1 MKILISNN
9 IEVFDP
15 PADLVTRLRH
25 KCSQINP
32 LYTSA
37 IRGGRTTYG
46 IARYLTVY
54 ERTKNSIIVPR
65 GCMEDLYPYLGKVE
79 IEDRRILWPP
89 KPVPT
94 EILFEG
100 PRAFQEP
107 AVIDLLQH
115 DEGML
120 KAPAGSGKTVMALEI
135 AARVGQPTLWLT
147 HLDRLYK
154 QVIERIEKFIPQQSN
169 NIGLIREGHL
179 EISDFITVGMV
190 DSMRNMD
197 LEWLNQ
203 FFGCVLLDE
212 AHHVPAVTFQ
222 SVVRHFA
229 AQHIYGLTATD
240 YRNDGLDPIMFAI
253 LGSVKSEVHYEDLV
267 EAGAIMR
274 PTVKKINTNYKLA
287 IPMKVRNIYQYLL
300 KYMVDDTERNELIAK
315 VAIDEAKSGEVVFV
329 VSNRKKHCRT
339 LHEMIGKGWSKTGLA
354 IGDVKKADVD
364 AAVKAM
370 ETGDLTVLVCTYE
383 MLGEGF
389 DLDKMSRLLFVT
401 PFRARSR
408 AEQGIGRI
416 QRIAEGKKDAIVYE
430 FYDWN
435 IGYCD
440 SLFSSREEVYKSLGV
455 EIIDETKY

>member
-15 PADLVTRLRH
+15 PAELVKHLRD
-25 KCSQINP
+25 KCSQVNP
-32 LYTSA
+32 FYTSA
-37 IRGGRTTYG
+37 LRGGRTAYG
-46 IARYLTVY
+46 IPRMLSVY
-54 ERTKNSIIVPR
+54 KKNKNSIVVPR

-79 IEDRRILWPP
+79 IEDRRVLWPP

-94 EILFEG
+94 EIKFEG

-107 AVIDLLQH
+107 AVADLLQH

-135 AARVGQPTLWLT
+135 AARVGQPTLWIT

-154 QVIERIEKFIPQQSN
+154 QVIERVKKFIPDQAE
-169 NIGLIREGHL
+169 NIGLIRESHI
-179 EISDFITVGMV
+179 EISDFLTVGMV

-203 FFGCVLLDE
+203 FFGCVMLDE

-222 SVVRHFA
+222 SVIRHFA
-229 AQHIYGLTATD
+229 AHHIYGLTATD

-253 LGSVKSEVHYEDLV
+253 LGSVKSNVHYDDLV

-274 PTVKKINTNYKLA
+274 PTVKIINTDYSLA
-287 IPMKVRNIYQYLL
+287 IPIKVRNIYQYLL
-300 KYMVDDTERNELIAK
+300 KYMVDDTKRNELISN
-315 VAIDEAKSGEVVFV
+315 VASREAKKGEVVLV
-329 VSNRKKHCRT
+329 VSNRRKHCRT
-339 LHEMIGKGWSKTGLA
+339 LHKMISDSWEKTGLA
-354 IGDVKKADVD
+354 IGDVKRKDVD
-364 AAVKAM
+364 AAIEAM

-389 DLDKMSRLLFVT
+389 DLDKMSRLLFAT

-430 FYDWN
+430 FYDWH
-435 IGYCD
+435 IGYCE
-440 SLFSSREEVYKSLGV
+440 SLLTSRTEVYQSLGV
-455 EIIDETKY
+455 EIVNET

>member
-9 IEVFDP
+9 VEVFDP
-15 PADLVTRLRH
+15 PADLITRLRH
-25 KCSQINP
+25 KCSQVNP

-37 IRGGRTTYG
+37 IRGGRVTYG
-46 IARYLTVY
+46 IPRHLTVY

-65 GCMEDLYPYLGKVE
+65 GCMEDLYPYLDSVE
-79 IEDRRILWPP
+79 IEDKRVLWPP

-94 EILFEG
+94 EIVFEG

-107 AVIDLLQH
+107 SIVQLLQH

-120 KAPAGSGKTVMALEI
+120 KAPAGSGKTIMMLEI
-135 AARVGQPTLWLT
+135 AARVGQPTLWIT

-154 QVIERIEKFIPQQSN
+154 QVIERIEKFIPEQAD
-169 NIGLIREGHL
+169 NIGIIREGHI
-179 EISDFITVGMV
+179 EISDFLTVGMV

-222 SVVRHFA
+222 SVIRHFA
-229 AQHIYGLTATD
+229 AYHIYGMTATD

-253 LGSVKSEVHYEDLV
+253 LGSVKSSVHYDDLV
-267 EAGAIMR
+267 EVGAIMR
-274 PTVKKINTNYKLA
+274 PTVKIINTNYKLV
-287 IPMKVRNIYQYLL
+287 IPPNVRNIYQYLL
-300 KYMVDDTERNELIAK
+300 KYMIDDNDRNELIANTA
-315 VAIDEAKSGEVVFV
+315 VREAKKGEVVLV

-339 LHEMIGKGWSKTGLA
+339 LHEMIAKGWEKTGIA
-354 IGDVKKADVD
+354 IGDIKRKDVD
-364 AAVKAM
+364 ASIEAM
-370 ETGDLTVLVCTYE
+370 ETGELTVLVCTYE

-416 QRIAEGKKDAIVYE
+416 QRIAENKKDAIVYE

-435 IGYCD
+435 IGYCE
-440 SLFSSREEVYKSLGV
+440 SLLTSRTEVYESLGV
-455 EIIDETKY
+455 EIVNEA

>member
-15 PADLVTRLRH
+15 PADLITRLRN
-25 KCSQINP
+25 KCSQTNP
-32 LYTSA
+32 FYTSA

-46 IARYLTVY
+46 IPRHLTVY

-65 GCMEDLYPYLGKVE
+65 GCMEDLYPYLDSVE
-79 IEDRRILWPP
+79 IEDKRVLWPP
-89 KPVPT
+89 KPVQT
-94 EILFEG
+94 EIVFDG
-100 PRAFQEP
+100 PRAFQES
-107 AVIDLLQH
+107 AVANLLQH

-135 AARVGQPTLWLT
+135 AARVGQPTLWIT

-154 QVIERIEKFIPQQSN
+154 QVIERVKKFIPSQAD
-169 NIGLIREGHL
+169 NIGIIRESHI
-179 EISDFITVGMV
+179 EISDFLTVGMV

-222 SVVRHFA
+222 SVIRHFA
-229 AQHIYGLTATD
+229 AYHIYGLTATD

-253 LGSVKSEVHYEDLV
+253 LGSVKSNVHYDDLV

-274 PTVKKINTNYKLA
+274 PTVKVINTNYKLG
-287 IPMKVRNIYQYLL
+287 IPINVKNIYQYLL
-300 KYMVDDTERNELIAK
+300 KYIIDDNDRNALIANI
-315 VAIDEAKSGEVVFV
+315 AIREAKKGEVVLV

-339 LHEMIGKGWSKTGLA
+339 LHEMISKDWQKTGLA
-354 IGDVKKADVD
+354 IGDVKRKDVD
-364 AAVKAM
+364 AAIKAM

-389 DLDKMSRLLFVT
+389 DLDKMSRLLFAT

-416 QRIAEGKKDAIVYE
+416 QRIAQGKKDAVVYE

-435 IGYCD
+435 IGYCE
-440 SLFSSREEVYKSLGV
+440 SLLSSRVEVYKSLGV
-455 EIIDETKY
+455 EIVNEA